1 MDGIGFLT
9 AVFFLGLAVH
19 AWWQL
24 RGACGTLGK
33 VLDGGETEPVCD
45 PDGPEV
51 GVVLCLKGAD
61 PFLEKTFRQLATQ
74 DYARY
79 RVLIVV
85 DSEEDEACE
94 AARRAE
100 RMYGGDRFRIIIRH
114 REYAQCSR
122 RASSLLSA
130 LEGLADEVE
139 IVVLCDGDAVV
150 PRTFLGQL
158 VRGLS
163 EKGVM
168 AVSGNRW
175 YVPSGGNL
183 ASFSRYY
190 WNALAVPAM
199 EQFGIP
205 WAGSLAFRSELFRSP
220 GFRKTLRTAFSE
232 DTAIAAHLRRQR
244 MKYKSLPLLK
254 VVNQE
259 STTLSGYWGF
269 LVRQM
274 LAVKLHHPDWG
285 KILVH
290 GVALGVAVWVLLPLV
305 VFMGPVGM
313 SVTAASVLVY
323 ATTVLVMV
331 EVYDRRLRGM
341 IPEMGRAEETSMGRR
356 LRFVCGMVMTALVYP
371 LAVMRAWTTRT
382 HCWRG
387 IRYRVGKNRIQVVTE
402 S

>member
-1 MDGIGFLT
+1 M
-9 AVFFLGLAVH
+9 
-19 AWWQL
+19 
-24 RGACGTLGK
+24 
-33 VLDGGETEPVCD
+33 
-45 PDGPEV
+45 
-51 GVVLCLKGAD
+51 
-61 PFLEKTFRQLATQ
+61 
-74 DYARY
+74 
-79 RVLIVV
+79 LIVV
-85 DSEEDEACE
+85 DSEKDEACE

-150 PRTFLGQL
+150 PRSFLGQL

-232 DTAIAAHLRRQR
+232 DTAIAAHLRRQG

-274 LAVKLHHPDWG
+274 LTVKLHHPDWG

-313 SVTAASVLVY
+313 SVTAASVFVY
-323 ATTVLVMV
+323 ATTVLVLV
-331 EVYDRRLRGM
+331 ESYDRRLRGM
-341 IPEMGRAEETSMGRR
+341 IPEMGRAEETSLGRR
-356 LRFVCGMVMTALVYP
+356 IRFVCGMVLTALVYP

-382 HCWRG
+382 HYWRG